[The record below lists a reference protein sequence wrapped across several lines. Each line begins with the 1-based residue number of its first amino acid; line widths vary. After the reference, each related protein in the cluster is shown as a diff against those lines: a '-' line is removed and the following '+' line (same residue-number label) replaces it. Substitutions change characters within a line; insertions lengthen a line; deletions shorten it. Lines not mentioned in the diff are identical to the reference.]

1 MQWWSRYQQKRAA
14 KRFGG
19 RLQTA
24 LRRRY
29 GARDHFTE
37 PQIRRTVEDMRMPSR
52 HMNLW
57 LAGFMAEDEVEQ
69 EVAKRPEW
77 REVMAL
83 RQEVWRAPVYNA
95 ASKPSGGAPLG
106 GVLAGALTVGGS
118 NGSVGGDAGGGC

>member
-19 RLQTA
+19 RLHTA

-37 PQIRRTVEDMRMPSR
+37 PQIRRTVEDMRMPKK

-57 LAGFMAEDEVEQ
+57 LAGFMAEGELSQ
-69 EVAKRPEW
+69 VAAQPEW
-77 REVMAL
+77 REVEAL
-83 RQEVWRAPVYNA
+83 RREVWSAPSDGGPGNA
-95 ASKPSGGAPLG
+95 AVIAFATGGGCDSPA
-106 GVLAGALTVGGS
+106 
-118 NGSVGGDAGGGC
+118 GGDAGGAC